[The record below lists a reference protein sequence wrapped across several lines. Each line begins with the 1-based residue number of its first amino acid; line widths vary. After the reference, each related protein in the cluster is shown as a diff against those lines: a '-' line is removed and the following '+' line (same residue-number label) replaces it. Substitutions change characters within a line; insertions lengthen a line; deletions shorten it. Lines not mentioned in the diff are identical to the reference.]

1 MLVLLGPGRLAVLE
15 RWLPYRG
22 RLQCFSAML
31 VLLGPGRLAVLER
44 WLPYTVTTIDRS
56 HCSSDG
62 PLYKIRAAEE
72 VDLRSRIESNCQE

>member
-1 MLVLLGPGRLAVLE
+1 MLVLFGAREG
-15 RWLPYRG
+15 
-22 RLQCFSAML
+22 
-31 VLLGPGRLAVLER
+31 LAVLER